1 MQNLDNDTKNT
12 RGPSVC
18 PTCGSGIKSDAE
30 INQLATAIDK
40 QKEAQKQLG
49 AVMKS
54 IQAAE
59 EEVKKLQEENDF
71 KLTQMVSVME
81 VKDNFVLKD
90 SSVFILR
97 VYKSGQP
104 KGEIHISP
112 NISRATTHFLK
123 KLGEFCYKSP
133 INFNSTVDKVTQV
146 FFKQF
151 VIQQF

>member
-1 MQNLDNDTKNT
+1 MQNLDNHIKNT

-18 PTCGSGIKSDAE
+18 PTCGSGIKSDAG

-59 EEVKKLQEENDF
+59 EEVKKLQEENDL
-71 KLTQMVSVME
+71 KLTQMVSAME
-81 VKDNFVLKD
+81 VKGNFVLKD

-97 VYKSGQP
+97 LFQSGQL

-112 NISRATTHFLK
+112 YISRATTHFLK

-133 INFNSTVDKVTQV
+133 KNFNSTVDKV
-146 FFKQF
+146 
-151 VIQQF
+151 I